1 MLPLTH
7 RLLDSRTATSRR
19 WRSAAAAAVLRHGSR
34 DDAEALLP
42 LFLETPETHADLLPV
57 FAQHGDITTAE
68 RLMKAT
74 LVNGVRREDVPS
86 EVLQVLGYLGHE
98 AAEQILWH
106 HVVREDGDYYES
118 MDAALGLLHL
128 PCDGLQDQIDAAL
141 DLHFGANVF
150 PEFLP
155 ALAVKTGT
163 TAWLDRLVAWGE
175 TGASTDCNG
184 GLILGIALH
193 GEAGRAEFR
202 RLVWNPWWEAGASAT
217 GSSRWTY
224 AGARA
229 LGIGMAELYG
239 ELTAHLA
246 SDSGSDSDEET
257 TVHCFSTFVALLD
270 HWVRRPW
277 LGLRM
282 APDPE
287 ETADE
292 LATLLFDWSTPHED
306 DSLTGLAYRVLD
318 RDSPLIGEVHELERR
333 LEVRLRHEVEL
344 QVLADAALQR

>member
-1 MLPLTH
+1 MLPVTH
-7 RLLDSRTATSRR
+7 RLLDRSATASPR
-19 WRSAAAAAVLRHGSR
+19 WRSAAATAVLRHGSR

-42 LFLETPETHADLLPV
+42 MFLETPEAHADLLPV
-57 FAQHGDITTAE
+57 FARYGDVTTAE

-74 LVNGVRREDVPS
+74 IVDGVLREDVPS
-86 EVLQVLGYLGHE
+86 EVLRAIGYLGDE

-118 MDAALGLLHL
+118 MNAALGLLHL
-128 PCDGLQDQIDAAL
+128 PCDSLQDQIDAAL
-141 DLHFGANVF
+141 DLHFGANLF

-175 TGASTDCNG
+175 AGASTDCNG

-202 RLVWNPWWEAGASAT
+202 RLVWNPWWEAGDGAT

-229 LGIGMAELYG
+229 LGLGMAELYG
-239 ELTAHLA
+239 ELTARLA
-246 SDSGSDSDEET
+246 SDSDEET
-257 TVHCFSTFVALLD
+257 RVHCFATFVALLD

-282 APDPE
+282 VPDPE

-306 DSLTGLAYRVLD
+306 DSLTGLARRVLA
-318 RDSPLIGEVHELERR
+318 RDSPRIGEVHALERR
-333 LEVRLRHEVEL
+333 LDAQLRHEVEL
-344 QVLADAALQR
+344 QVFADATFQR